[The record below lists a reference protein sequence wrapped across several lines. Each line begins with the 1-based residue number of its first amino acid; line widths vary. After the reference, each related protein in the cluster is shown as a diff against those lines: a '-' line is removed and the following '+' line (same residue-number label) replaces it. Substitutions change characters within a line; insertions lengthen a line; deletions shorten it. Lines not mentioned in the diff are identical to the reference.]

1 MSRKNRRKERPPEE
15 QPAAQDRLAKASPPV
30 FFRLVPDHWGLK
42 LLVFTAGGV
51 LMGLEI
57 AGSRVL
63 APHFGNSVFVWGS
76 LISVFLIALS
86 LGYSIGGRLADRYP
100 SRGLLNAIC
109 LAVALGIVALALFGG
124 ALCGQMAAWGLGE
137 RTGPLIASMVLFLP
151 PSVGMGMVS
160 PFAVRLATSSVSS
173 VGKTSGMLYALST
186 AGSIAGTLLT
196 TFVLIPMVGLAAVL
210 KGLGLALLV
219 VSAVTF
225 PFRRGRQTPVE
236 AAALGIMTL
245 VCLSLPSSSPAALG
259 EGEMSVADVDTPYH
273 HISVIDRD
281 GWRELRFDRYV
292 ESTILL
298 EPPYPS
304 PESYTDY
311 FHLAFLAKST
321 LRRVVFL
328 GAGGGVGPRAFHMHD
343 PTMEIDVVDIDP
355 KVIEL
360 AYSHFFLERTPL
372 IRTFA
377 EDGRRFLREAQGHYD
392 AVILD
397 AFTIGGRIPFHLVT
411 QESLETCRD
420 RLTEDGVFVVNLN
433 SALEGPLSGI
443 FRSMY
448 RTASTVFAK
457 VYVFAKDHRRVGPG
471 RSMNVILVASKR
483 PEHIPREQW
492 VRLAATY
499 HSDSY
504 VGRRRMEAM
513 IQDLVSDLPD
523 LTGAPAFTDD
533 YAPIETMPF
542 CESGP

>member
-1 MSRKNRRKERPPEE
+1 
-15 QPAAQDRLAKASPPV
+15 
-30 FFRLVPDHWGLK
+30 VPDDWGLK

-86 LGYSIGGRLADRYP
+86 VGYYFGGRLADRHP
-100 SRGLLNAIC
+100 SRVLLNAIC
-109 LAVALGIVALALFGG
+109 LAVALAIVALALCGST
-124 ALCGQMAAWGLGE
+124 LCGDMAAWGLGE
-137 RTGPLIASMVLFLP
+137 RTGPLVASMVLFLP

-160 PFAVRLATSSVSS
+160 PFAIRLAASSVSS

-186 AGSIAGTLLT
+186 AGSIVGTLVT
-196 TFVLIPMVGLAAVL
+196 TFVLIPLVGLSAVL
-210 KGLGLALLV
+210 KGLGLTLLV

-236 AAALGIMTL
+236 AAALGITTIL
-245 VCLSLPSSSPAALG
+245 CLILPGSPPVALG
-259 EGEMSVADVDTPYH
+259 DGEISVADFDTPYH
-273 HISVIDRD
+273 HIAVVDRD
-281 GWRELRFDRYV
+281 AWRELRFDRYV

-311 FHLAFLAKST
+311 FHLAFLANSK
-321 LRRVVFL
+321 LRRVVVI

-360 AYSHFFLERTPL
+360 AYTHFFLDHTPQ

-377 EDGRRFLREAQGHYD
+377 EDGRRFLRKAQGNYD

-411 QESLETCRD
+411 REFLEICREKM
-420 RLTEDGVFVVNLN
+420 TEDGLFVVNLN
-433 SALEGPLSGI
+433 SALEGPLAGI

-448 RTASTVFAK
+448 RTSSAVFPQT
-457 VYVFAKDHRRVGPG
+457 YVFAKDHRHWGRG

-483 PEHIPREQW
+483 QDPIPPEQW
-492 VRLAATY
+492 VRRAALH

-504 VGRRRMEAM
+504 VGRLRMQTM
-513 IQDLVSDLPD
+513 VQDLLHELPD
-523 LTGAPAFTDD
+523 LTGAPLFTDD

-542 CESGP
+542 SESGT